1 MDCPPTSSAGLSGKR
16 CAAARNPSA
25 IRAVDG
31 SVASTS
37 MGREPLFVSA
47 VADKLQPT
55 IGSTGHGYQFRVASL
70 DLALRL
76 GLRAKTRFKSPR
88 CAKMTEVKRVL
99 IIAYH
104 FPPIG
109 GAGVQRTVKFARYLH
124 EFGYEPIVVTGAGEP
139 ADPTLGGDATRRRG
153 STAPVSLAVQSASTD
168 PEPLPAG
175 SRRARLERW
184 LRRQLDSDWRRW
196 WVNGVLEAARAA
208 GPVDVL
214 LGDDVA
220 VRVGDRSSPC
230 VRSARC
236 SLGRGFAGPMGTR

>member
-1 MDCPPTSSAGLSGKR
+1 
-16 CAAARNPSA
+16 
-25 IRAVDG
+25 
-31 SVASTS
+31 
-37 MGREPLFVSA
+37 
-47 VADKLQPT
+47 
-55 IGSTGHGYQFRVASL
+55 
-70 DLALRL
+70 
-76 GLRAKTRFKSPR
+76 
-88 CAKMTEVKRVL
+88 MTEVKRVL

-139 ADPTLGGDATRRRG
+139 ADPTLGRDATLG
-153 STAPVSLAVQSASTD
+153 GDLPPGLAVHRITD

-184 LRRQLDSDWRRW
+184 LRLDSDWRRW

-214 LGDDVA
+214 LATMSPFESATAAALASGALGVPWVA
-220 VRVGDRSSPC
+220 DLR
-230 VRSARC
+230 
-236 SLGRGFAGPMGTR
+236 GRMGTR